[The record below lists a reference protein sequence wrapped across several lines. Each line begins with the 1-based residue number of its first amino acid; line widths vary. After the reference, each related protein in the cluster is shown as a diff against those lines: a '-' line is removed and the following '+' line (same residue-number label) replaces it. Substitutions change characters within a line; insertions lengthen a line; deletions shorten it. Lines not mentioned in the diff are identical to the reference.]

1 MGFFGKTE
9 RESMPGVTR
18 DEKGWR
24 AGGSLLRVNFL
35 KAGENDYRRQP
46 LSPSSLIGMISNPDL
61 IRCRARTMP
70 SEETLEGIVTHRL
83 IAKFYRVPGVEEVE
97 KEWEEVLS
105 EMVVKRKLRGRA
117 KTDFVEEHKL
127 EGEGREK
134 VMSMLANYKGALGRI
149 SRGFSHLGLSKEER
163 FLAEIEVSGGVKT
176 INRLDGMRAS
186 GRSVLVAGV
195 QDQRRSNDQ
204 GRTKLIDLKRSS
216 GRGSTAL
223 QLMLEGVCSGLSEF
237 PELLEIELS
246 SGKIVSHQ
254 SSCPEETMG
263 ALEQILGWADVVRGA
278 YRPPR
283 MKGARSQSKLGMIPM
298 SQILDQADPVIIS
311 SQSGKEYTPRQAIE
325 QTQSAFKR
333 FLGTMKRI
341 EI

>member
-1 MGFFGKTE
+1 MGIFRKTE
-9 RESMPGVTR
+9 SESMPGMIR

-24 AGGSLLRVNFL
+24 AGNSLLRVNFL

-83 IAKFYRVPGVEEVE
+83 IAKFNRRPEVEEVE
-97 KEWEEVLS
+97 KEWGEVLL

-117 KTDFVEEHKL
+117 KTDFVEGHKL

-134 VMSMLANYKGALGRI
+134 VISMLTNYKSALGRI
-149 SRGFSHLGLSKEER
+149 SKSFPHLGISKEER
-163 FLAEIEVSGGVKT
+163 FLAEIEVSGGGKT
-176 INRLDGMRAS
+176 INRPDGMRAS

-195 QDQRRSNDQ
+195 QDQRRYDNG
-204 GRTKLIDLKRSS
+204 GRTKLLDLKRTS
-216 GRGSTAL
+216 GRGPTAL
-223 QLMLEGVCSGLSEF
+223 QLMLEGVSSGLSEF
-237 PELLEIELS
+237 PELMEIELS
-246 SGKIVSHQ
+246 TGKIISHQ
-254 SSCPEETMG
+254 SKCPEETIQ

-278 YRPPR
+278 YRPPS
-283 MKGARSQSKLGMIPM
+283 MKGARSESKLRMIPM
-298 SQILDQADPVIIS
+298 SQILDEADPVLIS
-311 SQSGKEYTPRQAIE
+311 SQNGKEYTPRQAIE